1 MTTMVMSQ
9 RWIDLSFSAGPIRM
23 FDNPL
28 KLEQGKQPV
37 KMIMTTDTIVMI
49 VNLIVVVIVMK

>member
-28 KLEQGKQPV
+28 KLEQAKQQV
-37 KMIMTTDTIVMI
+37 KMIMTTGTMVMI
-49 VNLIVVVIVMK
+49 VNFMVVVILIT